1 MEPVARMT
9 TFAGIKPESAKR
21 SKHRVAILAYDG
33 VVLGDLAMPLEIF
46 GRVHDAKGQPVY
58 DVRVCAISEQVQSEH
73 LSLRVPWRLT
83 SVARADTIIV
93 PGIDRFDRMIPP
105 AIFGALRNSSRRG
118 TRIASI
124 CTGAFVLAQ
133 AGLLDG
139 SRATTHWRAAGELAR
154 RFPQIKVDADVL
166 YVDNGSVLTSAGAA
180 AGMDLCLYLV
190 RRDHGASVA
199 AQVARA
205 AVMPLERAG
214 GQAQFIEFKLPD
226 ASDSMGPLLIWMERN
241 LNKSLSL
248 SAIARHAQMSVR
260 TLSRRFTEQ
269 VGMTPAQ
276 WVAKARVR
284 RAQLLLE
291 TTPLSIEHIAA
302 NAGFESASVLR
313 EHFKTSVGVSPLAW
327 RQSFGSS
334 NSVDRTQCK
343 IANTFTETG

>member
-1 MEPVARMT
+1 M
-9 TFAGIKPESAKR
+9 
-21 SKHRVAILAYDG
+21 
-33 VVLGDLAMPLEIF
+33 
-46 GRVHDAKGQPVY
+46 
-58 DVRVCAISEQVQSEH
+58 
-73 LSLRVPWRLT
+73 
-83 SVARADTIIV
+83 ARADTIIV
-93 PGIDRFDRMIPP
+93 PGIDRFDRMMPP
-105 AIFGALRNSSRRG
+105 AIFRALRSASHRG
-118 TRIASI
+118 ARIASI

-139 SRATTHWRAAGELAR
+139 LRATTHWRAAGALAR
-154 RFPQIKVDADVL
+154 RYPQIKVDADVL

-199 AQVARA
+199 AHVARA

-214 GQAQFIEFKLPD
+214 GQAQFIEFRPPEAGD
-226 ASDSMGPLLIWMERN
+226 AMGPLLVWMERN

-248 SAIARHAQMSVR
+248 STIARHAHMSVR

-269 VGMTPAQ
+269 VGLTPAQ

-302 NAGFESASVLR
+302 KAGFQSASVLR
-313 EHFKTSVGVSPLAW
+313 EHFKSSVGVSPVAW

-334 NSVDRTQCK
+334 NAVH
-343 IANTFTETG
+343 FT

>member
-1 MEPVARMT
+1 MEPVART
-9 TFAGIKPESAKR
+9 TIFAGIKPAPARR

-46 GRVHDAKGQPVY
+46 GRVRDAKGQPFY
-58 DVRVCAISEQVQSEH
+58 DVRICAVSEQVQSEH
-73 LSLRVPWRLT
+73 LNLRVPWRLT

-93 PGIDRFDRMIPP
+93 PGIDRLDCMIPS
-105 AIFGALRNSSRRG
+105 AISRALRSASERG
-118 TRIASI
+118 ARIASI

-133 AGLLDG
+133 AGLLNG
-139 SRATTHWRAAGELAR
+139 LRATTHWRAAGDLAR
-154 RFPQIKVDADVL
+154 RYPQIKVDADVL

-199 AQVARA
+199 AHVARA

-214 GQAQFIEFKLPD
+214 GQAQFIEFKPPE

-241 LNKSLSL
+241 INKSLSL
-248 SAIARHAQMSVR
+248 STIARHAQMSVR

-269 VGMTPAQ
+269 VGLTPAQ

-302 NAGFESASVLR
+302 NAGFQSASVLR
-313 EHFKTSVGVSPLAW
+313 EHFKSSVGVSPLAW

-334 NSVDRTQCK
+334 NSVDLT
-343 IANTFTETG
+343 

>member
-1 MEPVARMT
+1 MEPVART
-9 TFAGIKPESAKR
+9 TIFAGIKPAPARR

-46 GRVHDAKGQPVY
+46 GRVRDAKGQPFY
-58 DVRVCAISEQVQSEH
+58 DVRICAVSEQVQSEH
-73 LSLRVPWRLT
+73 LNLRVPWRLT
-83 SVARADTIIV
+83 TVARADTIIV
-93 PGIDRFDRMIPP
+93 PGIDRLDRMIPS
-105 AIFGALRNSSRRG
+105 AISRALRSASERG
-118 TRIASI
+118 ARIASI

-133 AGLLDG
+133 AGLLNG
-139 SRATTHWRAAGELAR
+139 LRATTHWKAAGELAR
-154 RFPQIKVDADVL
+154 RYPQIKVDADVL

-199 AQVARA
+199 AHVARA

-214 GQAQFIEFKLPD
+214 GQAQFIEFKPPE
-226 ASDSMGPLLIWMERN
+226 ASDSMGPLQIWMERN
-241 LNKSLSL
+241 INKSLSL
-248 SAIARHAQMSVR
+248 FTIARHAQMSVR

-269 VGMTPAQ
+269 VGLTPAQ

-302 NAGFESASVLR
+302 NAGFHSASVLR
-313 EHFKTSVGVSPLAW
+313 EHFNLSVGVSPLAW
-327 RQSFGSS
+327 RQSFGSP
-334 NSVDRTQCK
+334 NSVDLT
-343 IANTFTETG
+343 